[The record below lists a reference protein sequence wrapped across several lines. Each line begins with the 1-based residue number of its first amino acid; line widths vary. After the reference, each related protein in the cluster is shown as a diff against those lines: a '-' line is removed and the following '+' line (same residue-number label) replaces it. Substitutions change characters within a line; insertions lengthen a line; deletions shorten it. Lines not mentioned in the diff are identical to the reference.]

1 MKFIN
6 IPGPFTNTFK
16 YNRWNLF
23 KVNLVVKAIE
33 NILCKCGG
41 DKISLLLLLTTIF
54 LNHTLYYATWRN
66 MSMFGMSNTLHLR
79 LRWAWSEPI
88 CLRLQLQLNSLTSQF
103 KGFVLALK
111 VTSPFIQLSEILIST
126 WKCSQFENNQLQT
139 SQLEPKPQEVHLITD
154 FIADTQP
161 AGECIQTHSK
171 H

>member
-1 MKFIN
+1 MDWSVKFIN

-16 YNRWNLF
+16 YVRWNLF
-23 KVNLVVKAIE
+23 KVNLVLKAIE

-54 LNHTLYYATWRN
+54 LNHTMYYATWRN

-88 CLRLQLQLNSLTSQF
+88 CLRLQFTNLPIQRLCFSIKSDFTFYSTFRNSYQHM
-103 KGFVLALK
+103 K
-111 VTSPFIQLSEILIST
+111 VFTIR
-126 WKCSQFENNQLQT
+126 NNQ
-139 SQLEPKPQEVHLITD
+139 PQEVHLITD